1 VGANL
6 INGDVDAV
14 AREAVPYV
22 LMDVVV
28 LVVLSLLPVLS
39 LYLPIKAGLYSP

>member
-1 VGANL
+1 
-6 INGDVDAV
+6 VDAV

>member
-1 VGANL
+1 
-6 INGDVDAV
+6 
-14 AREAVPYV
+14 V